1 MIKKNMELAQ
11 HFQEALDARFKAAR
25 LAGKTEVT
33 IIARDLMKDLGDEG
47 IERQASASGV
57 MQKARTVHD
66 TVLHEPPSGHSPAL
80 KISYVIPR
88 PFPDVWPFVA
98 GKTYS
103 RRRYIHHLYGGQE
116 QGGISTPADAPGIFI
131 FTGHATSFLGYQDTF
146 QPDGSFH
153 YTGQGQVG
161 DMRMERGNAAI
172 LNHAANGKDLLLF
185 SQEAKGAPVRFRGF
199 YTCAG
204 WHTERQKDIEGNER
218 EAIVFTLSPL
228 TSDETEEAEEGSDA
242 DFQDTS
248 DLSLE
253 ELRRRA
259 LEAAK
264 VPPRRNKTSAS
275 SVPARSRD
283 VRNYVLRRAAGKCE
297 SCDEPAPFKTAAG
310 QPYLEAHHIRRLSD
324 GGPDDPHFVAG
335 ICPTCHRRAHHGA
348 DAAEVNRKMQA
359 CVKRKEKLLTQNAD
373 SEIPTTTNIP

>member
-1 MIKKNMELAQ
+1 MTKRNMELAQ
-11 HFQEALDARFKAAR
+11 HFQDALNARFKAAQA
-25 LAGKTEVT
+25 AGKNEVT
-33 IIARDLMKDLGDEG
+33 IVARDLMNDLGDEG
-47 IERQASASGV
+47 ADRQWSASEV

-88 PFPDVWPFVA
+88 PLPDVWPFVA

-103 RRRYIHHLYGGQE
+103 RRHYIHRLYGGQE

-131 FTGHATSFLGYQDTF
+131 FTGHATSFMGYQDTF

-153 YTGQGQVG
+153 YTGQGQTG
-161 DMRMERGNAAI
+161 DMQMERGNAAI

-204 WHTERQKDIEGNER
+204 WHTERQKDLEGNER
-218 EAIVFTLSPL
+218 NAIVFTLAPL
-228 TSDETEEAEEGSDA
+228 TSDEIEDAEEEPITA
-242 DFQDTS
+242 LQDPTS
-248 DLSLE
+248 LSLQD
-253 ELRRRA
+253 LRRRA

-264 VPPRRNKTSAS
+264 APPRRTDAGSR
-275 SVPARSRD
+275 SVYARSRD
-283 VRNYVLRRAAGKCE
+283 VRNYVLRRADGVCE
-297 SCDEPAPFKTAAG
+297 SCDQPAPFKTTAG
-310 QPYLEAHHIRRLSD
+310 LPYLEAHHIRRLSD
-324 GGPDDPHFVAG
+324 GGPDDPRFVAG

-359 CVKRKEKLLTQNAD
+359 VVTEKERLAD
-373 SEIPTTTNIP
+373 